1 MGSQGR
7 RDGKLCFGKHAQTVN
22 LKPGARHRYVV
33 DRSGKS
39 VLCSCKA
46 ITPAGG
52 KKRCRGADSDEQ
64 SADSEDSEEIEPDEP
79 DEVKRQD
86 SSRRFT
92 C

>member
-1 MGSQGR
+1 M
-7 RDGKLCFGKHAQTVN
+7 N
-22 LKPGARHRYVV
+22 LQPGARHRYVV

-39 VLCSCKA
+39 VLCSCKN
-46 ITPAGG
+46 
-52 KKRCRGADSDEQ
+52 KRCRGADSDEQ

-79 DEVKRQD
+79 VEVKRQD

>member
-1 MGSQGR
+1 
-7 RDGKLCFGKHAQTVN
+7 VN

-46 ITPAGG
+46 ITPGG
-52 KKRCRGADSDEQ
+52 SKKNKRCRGADSDEQ
-64 SADSEDSEEIEPDEP
+64 SADSDDSEEIEPDEP
-79 DEVKRQD
+79 VEVKRQD